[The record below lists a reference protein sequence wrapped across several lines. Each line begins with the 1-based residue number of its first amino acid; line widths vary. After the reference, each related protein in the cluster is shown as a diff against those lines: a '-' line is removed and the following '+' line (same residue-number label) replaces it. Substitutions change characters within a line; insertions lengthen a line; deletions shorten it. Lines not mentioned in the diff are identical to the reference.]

1 MRYLLSILVAV
12 CGAISSPALAAD
24 GPRELLV
31 SAAFDA
37 SSKPVALS
45 TIERALKAADEAIA
59 RDPGDREA
67 RLHRAVA
74 ISYRGK
80 LRRNRADLAAARSA
94 FEALVASNPR
104 DAEAQM
110 GLAGWHLGAII
121 ELGPLMA
128 RTMLGA
134 RKEKGLQALNRALAL
149 GSGRAFF
156 PAYASLT
163 RIQLDPHDVAGA
175 RRLAEDAVKAPA
187 PAPIDRVM
195 QRRARTFLASLAA
208 NKGKAAAKAAE
219 RLLPFGRLH

>member
-1 MRYLLSILVAV
+1 MRYPLAIFAAAAA
-12 CGAISSPALAAD
+12 AISSPAFAAD

-37 SSKPVALS
+37 NSKPAALS
-45 TIERALKAADEAIA
+45 TIERALEAADEAIA
-59 RDPGDREA
+59 RNPGDREA
-67 RLHRAVA
+67 RLNRAVA

-80 LRRNRADLAAARSA
+80 LKRNRSDLAAARAA

-149 GSGRAFF
+149 GSGHAFF

-175 RRLAEDAVKAPA
+175 RRLAEAAVKAPA
-187 PAPIDRVM
+187 PEPIDRVM
-195 QRRARTFLASLAA
+195 QRRAKTLLGSLVA
-208 NKGKAAAKAAE
+208 NNGKAAAKAAE
-219 RLLPFGRLH
+219 RLLPFGRLR